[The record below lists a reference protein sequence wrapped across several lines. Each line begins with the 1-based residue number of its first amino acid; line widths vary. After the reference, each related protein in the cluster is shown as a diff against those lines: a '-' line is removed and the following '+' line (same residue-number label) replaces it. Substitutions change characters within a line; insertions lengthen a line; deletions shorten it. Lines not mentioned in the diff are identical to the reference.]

1 MSRIICAHCF
11 QDIPARDCPCRTV
24 KSNLVRVAMTAAAL
38 AGERGKTIGA
48 DEMRIASA
56 VLRSEVEA

>member
-1 MSRIICAHCF
+1 MRVICMRCGR
-11 QDIPARDCPCRTV
+11 DIPARDCPCREGS
-24 KSNLVRVAMTAAAL
+24 SNLARVAMTAAVL

-48 DEMRIASA
+48 DEMSIASA

>member
-1 MSRIICAHCF
+1 MRVICMRCGE
-11 QDIPARDCPCRTV
+11 DIPARDCPCRAATSKLARV
-24 KSNLVRVAMTAAAL
+24 TLVAAVL

-48 DEMRIASA
+48 DEMRIAS